1 MAGRNVRTSFKIG
14 MVVAGYA
21 VAFLFAF
28 AVVAFY
34 AAYVSGPDLG
44 SSGMYA
50 FGDGLLFLAVF
61 AVAAI
66 LPTGAAL
73 FFFGSSRLFWIA
85 LSIIAP
91 ATAATGIAA
100 LVVYIAERGA
110 ESGSLLHAW
119 SAMAVFR
126 ILIAPLFGLTF
137 FLSALF
143 APNRSARIGPLVAA
157 EVEAMVFVVV
167 GLIWSYSSKSF

>member
-1 MAGRNVRTSFKIG
+1 MSAPLKAGLVIS
-14 MVVAGYA
+14 GYV

-28 AVVAFY
+28 AVVTFY
-34 AAYVSGPDLG
+34 AAYVSGPDMG

-50 FGDGLLFLAVF
+50 LGDGLLFLAVF

-73 FFFGSSRLFWIA
+73 FFLGSSRIFWIA
-85 LSIIAP
+85 LSVMAP
-91 ATAATGIAA
+91 ATAATGLAA
-100 LVVYIAERGA
+100 FAIYIAEQGA
-110 ESGSLLHAW
+110 ESSSILHAW
-119 SAMAVFR
+119 SALAVLR

-143 APNRSARIGPLVAA
+143 APNRRSRTAPLVAA
-157 EVEAMVFVVV
+157 IAEALVFVCV
-167 GLIWSYSSKSF
+167 GLIWSHSARSF